1 MDHLTDDQRRILSKN
16 SNVLKVTKSHL
27 IYKPEFKIKAVEL
40 YLKGISPDKIFID
53 AGIEISFFKERYTYY
68 QLKNWKKIYNDKGKN
83 GLIES
88 ERGKKATG
96 RPKKD
101 PLDDM
106 SVEEMKFVIQLQA
119 QIIDEIKK
127 MRALAKKD
135 KKN

>member
-1 MDHLTDDQRRILSKN
+1 MDHLTDDQRRILLKN
-16 SNVLKVTKSHL
+16 PNVQKITNSHVV
-27 IYKPEFKIKAVEL
+27 YKPEFKINAVEL
-40 YLKGISPDKIFID
+40 YLKGVSPNKIFID

-68 QLKNWKKIYNDKGKN
+68 KLKSWKKIYNDKGKN

-101 PLDDM
+101 PLEDM

-127 MRALAKKD
+127 MRALAKKN